1 VPVPDSGIPREW
13 VGAARE
19 VLKNNRRPARAGYR
33 DWELSGGILRCAECG
48 RAMTARTCPK
58 PDSGRTYLYYA
69 CVAGA
74 YHKRDTCSTRT
85 HHKAEHVEARVW
97 DVVSRILKDPARL
110 RVGLDYMIEQERR
123 NASLADDPATEAAR
137 WSEEIS
143 EARRKRARYQEMA
156 AEGSVNFDEL
166 WERLATLEDNRKTA
180 EQELRTQQ
188 RRIEHLA
195 RLDQDRDT
203 LLKSYAGVMPE
214 AIDTLG
220 SQERHRVYRMI
231 GMEAHLAADGS
242 LDLSGDVMNFSQLEI
257 PSS

>member
-1 VPVPDSGIPREW
+1 
-13 VGAARE
+13 
-19 VLKNNRRPARAGYR
+19 
-33 DWELSGGILRCAECG
+33 
-48 RAMTARTCPK
+48 
-58 PDSGRTYLYYA
+58 
-69 CVAGA
+69 
-74 YHKRDTCSTRT
+74 
-85 HHKAEHVEARVW
+85 
-97 DVVSRILKDPARL
+97 
-110 RVGLDYMIEQERR
+110 MIEQERR